1 MKICTLLFH
10 LNLCLLLVVSDC
22 SYVLGFLVAFPAA
35 PPVPGCDSSS
45 VTSSSCNCSTSLC
58 LPSLCVNNG
67 QNNIFVHIDVV
78 EAYQCIVV

>member
-22 SYVLGFLVAFPAA
+22 SYISGFLVAFPA
-35 PPVPGCDSSS
+35 VSSVSVCNSSS

-67 QNNIFVHIDVV
+67 QNNIFVRIDVV
-78 EAYQCIVV
+78 EACQCIVV